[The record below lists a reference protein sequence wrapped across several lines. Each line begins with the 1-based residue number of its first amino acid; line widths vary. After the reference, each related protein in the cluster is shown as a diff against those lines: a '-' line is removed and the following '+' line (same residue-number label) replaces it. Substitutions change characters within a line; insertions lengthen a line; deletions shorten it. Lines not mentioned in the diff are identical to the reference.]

1 MYKKY
6 IITLISKIPKL
17 NWLDNSNIKILSIL
31 EGFLGA
37 LFLLFDEIDKRPL

>member
-6 IITLISKIPKL
+6 IITLTSKIPKL
-17 NWLDNSNIKILSIL
+17 NWSDKSNIKILSIL

-37 LFLLFDEIDKRPL
+37 LFLLLDEINKRPL